1 MDDRKIG
8 FIQGVAYAAGL
19 CRRFGSDS
27 EQILKES
34 GITEEELRKYVD
46 DYDLENLGLIKGD
59 DDDDDDAEDDTTY

>member
-1 MDDRKIG
+1 MKRKMDARQIG

-34 GITEEELRKYVD
+34 GITEEEFRKYAD
-46 DYDLENLGLIKGD
+46 DYDLENLGLINQ
-59 DDDDDDAEDDTTY
+59 EEEE

>member
-1 MDDRKIG
+1 MDAIKIG

-34 GITEEELRKYVD
+34 GITEEELRKYCA
-46 DYDLENLGLIKGD
+46 DYDLENLGLISSDEK
-59 DDDDDDAEDDTTY
+59 ED

>member
-1 MDDRKIG
+1 MDQRKIG

-34 GITEEELRKYVD
+34 GITEDELRLYVD
-46 DYDLENLGLIKGD
+46 DYDLINLGLL
-59 DDDDDDAEDDTTY
+59 EEE

>member
-27 EQILKES
+27 EQILAES
-34 GITEEELRKYVD
+34 GITEDEIRKYCD
-46 DYDLENLGLIKGD
+46 DYDLENLGLII
-59 DDDDDDAEDDTTY
+59 EDDEDQ